1 MKIKAL
7 KYDASLGAFEARVDI
22 EHNGRTFRYP
32 CVVRGPESMDARM
45 VRESILFQASKMCGL
60 TPTIGA

>member
-7 KYDASLGAFEARVDI
+7 KYDAAQGAFEARVDI

-32 CVVRGPESMDARM
+32 CVVRGPQSMDAQM
-45 VRESILFQASKMCGL
+45 VRDSILFQASKMSGL
-60 TPTIGA
+60 TGTVGA